1 MTLTSFQQVLTAA
14 RRLPK
19 QSQVKLASTLLSET
33 QAEPPLEAL
42 SGLSEAEL
50 HALAAAVLA
59 PANARR
65 LKQLL
70 QLNRDQALTPTQ
82 QAELTALLEE
92 SDQVALVKAK
102 ARYTLQQRSA

>member
-1 MTLTSFQQVLTAA
+1 MTLANFQQVLTAA

-19 QSQVKLASTLLSET
+19 RSQVKLASTLLSEA
-33 QAEPPLEAL
+33 QAMPPLETL

-50 HALAAAVLA
+50 RALADAVLA
-59 PANARR
+59 PVNARR

-70 QLNRDQALTPTQ
+70 QLNRDQAITPTQ
-82 QAELTALLEE
+82 RTELTALLEE

-102 ARYTLQQRSA
+102 ARYTLQQRSV